1 MIASPLLVGIIAGGP
16 SWAHVPLTAFWFL
29 GYFAFF
35 AVSLWLKAGRRAKW
49 LPAARTYVVASMV
62 MGGVVLFTK
71 PDLIRWAPAFI
82 APLGIGLW
90 AASARRERDLLTG
103 LATVAGACL
112 MTPVAYDVGAGHV
125 DQRAWTLALVQ
136 FLYFAG
142 TVFYVKSAI
151 RERGNQA
158 FLWIS
163 VGFHVLATLISALI
177 AWPLVGVFGLLAVR
191 AAALPG
197 LGWTPKRLGMLEIP
211 ATVLVAGISLLCVA

>member
-1 MIASPLLVGIIAGGP
+1 
-16 SWAHVPLTAFWFL
+16 
-29 GYFAFF
+29 
-35 AVSLWLKAGRRAKW
+35 
-49 LPAARTYVVASMV
+49 
-62 MGGVVLFTK
+62 
-71 PDLIRWAPAFI
+71 
-82 APLGIGLW
+82 
-90 AASARRERDLLTG
+90 
-103 LATVAGACL
+103 

-151 RERGNQA
+151 RERGNQG

-163 VGFHVLATLISALI
+163 VGFHVLAALISALI

-191 AAALPG
+191 AATLPG

-211 ATVLVAGISLLCVA
+211 ATVLVAGISLMFVA